1 MVTGPQTLARRLRLG
16 PPQPMVLVSFIGNIH
31 VELAF
36 REIVRRLLPA
46 AAKRILTGGRRG
58 RDRAAERVW
67 AFCSEF
73 ERTHFPIY
81 ELDEVEP
88 LVYSI
93 PFQRMGW
100 SYDAFHDL
108 DLRVGT
114 LMLRALCSE
123 PYESTVGARV
133 PLLQSL
139 EQRASI
145 RHDLL
150 ARIPED
156 GIRPT
161 DLHTALDNTPYA
173 AAAEFADWTWGQTN
187 LAFLDCDD
195 EVEVVDAEWSDE
207 NVRELTRQWKLASA
221 LMDRVAALE
230 GWLEQAPAANFALLL
245 ETVLARLPADANQQ
259 GSADAQNTSP
269 RSSERG
275 PDANL
280 TLPPRAA
287 A

>member
-1 MVTGPQTLARRLRLG
+1 MIGPKTLAQRLRLG
-16 PPQPMVLVSFIGNIH
+16 PPRPLALVTFIGNIH
-31 VELAF
+31 AELAF
-36 REIVRRLLPA
+36 REMVRRLLPA
-46 AAKRILTGGRRG
+46 ATDRILSGGQRG
-58 RDRAAERVW
+58 LDRAAERVW
-67 AFCSEF
+67 AFCSAF
-73 ERTHFPIY
+73 ERKYFPIY
-81 ELDEVEP
+81 ELDELEP

-114 LMLRALCSE
+114 LLLRALCSE

-139 EQRASI
+139 AEHVSI
-145 RHDLL
+145 PHDLL
-150 ARIPED
+150 VRIPDD

-173 AAAEFADWTWGQTN
+173 AAAEFADWTWGQTD

-195 EVEVVDAEWSDE
+195 DVEVVDAEWSDE
-207 NVRELTRQWKLASA
+207 NVRELARQWKLASA

-230 GWLEQAPAANFALLL
+230 AWLEQAPATNFALLL
-245 ETVLARLPADANQQ
+245 ETVLTRLPADANQP
-259 GSADAQNTSP
+259 GSDDAQDKSPSSSDRRADA
-269 RSSERG
+269 
-275 PDANL
+275 DL